1 MERDSSG
8 PRKGALSWDDYFMG
22 LAFLTAMR
30 SKDPS
35 TQVGACIVNGR
46 NRIVGV
52 GYNGMPSNCSNDEL
66 PWGKKS
72 HEGLLST
79 KYPYVVHAELN
90 AVLNKNAESAAG
102 CRIYTTLFPCNECAK
117 VIIQAGIQQVIY
129 ASDKHSDRMSARASR
144 RLFDLAGVEMRQF
157 VPEKDLLALP
167 LRYVEDQQSAP
178 RTSPLAPVAPV
189 SCCGGHLGSGTG
201 RDVSES
207 GLGKQGWMALTGF
220 AFLGAGVRF
229 RARAPSWAHLA
240 RLLPRMSRLL

>member
-129 ASDKHSDRMSARASR
+129 ASDKHSDRMSARATVCAREGSSGASTSVCGRSTISSSNFSTCSSCSSFLLR
-144 RLFDLAGVEMRQF
+144 RSLGIRNWARRERKRLGEAGMDGPDRVC
-157 VPEKDLLALP
+157 LP
-167 LRYVEDQQSAP
+167 WRRRP
-178 RTSPLAPVAPV
+178 I
-189 SCCGGHLGSGTG
+189 
-201 RDVSES
+201 
-207 GLGKQGWMALTGF
+207 
-220 AFLGAGVRF
+220 
-229 RARAPSWAHLA
+229 
-240 RLLPRMSRLL
+240 